1 MIVKDTKWILEKG
14 KLIFKGL
21 EENAGKLAKTL
32 RGLGDDILE

>member
-1 MIVKDTKWILEKG
+1 MIIKGTKWILEKG

-21 EENAGKLAKTL
+21 DNAAGRAAKTL